1 MAEAWQD
8 MTLEEFWDEWDACV
22 VDTDEP
28 SPEPRVQEVPNVEV
42 EDEVEEPT
50 EEWYHK
56 DLVYEAA
63 VREGLEM
70 MRQHGPSLKA
80 QVTEKKKKSEAK
92 KRAEER
98 QKLFER
104 LGGSILYHPKGAV
117 YKRT

>member
-1 MAEAWQD
+1 MTEWID
-8 MTLEEFWDEWDACV
+8 MSLEEFMEEWNKPCV
-22 VDTDEP
+22 IDTEP
-28 SPEPRVQEVPNVEV
+28 SPEPQVVQVTTKVE
-42 EDEVEEPT
+42 EDEIEEAT
-50 EEWYHK
+50 DEWYTK
-56 DLVYEAA
+56 DLMYEAA

-80 QVTEKKKKSEAK
+80 QVAEKKKKSEAK